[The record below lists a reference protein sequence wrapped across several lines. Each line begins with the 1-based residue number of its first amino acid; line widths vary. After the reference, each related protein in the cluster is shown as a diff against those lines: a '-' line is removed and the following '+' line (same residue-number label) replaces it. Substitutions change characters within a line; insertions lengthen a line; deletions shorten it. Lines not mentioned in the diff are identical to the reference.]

1 MTTMTLAQLGR
12 LLGLDTSTVS
22 LALRESPRVAAATRQ
37 RVREAAQRHD
47 YRPNLAAR
55 QLVGRGRPQLIGL
68 VMPDALNSLASQV
81 VARTARR
88 LAELAQGDGLA
99 LTIAPASAIADDDR
113 PGLRPDGLFVWGDVP
128 AAQTQA
134 MARRRPVV
142 VLDPNHPSYRGYRG
156 HAVALDNIGVGA
168 LLARH
173 LAERG
178 ARRLLIVRYR
188 GDHLQHQ
195 DRWDGARA
203 AWIADHAMT
212 SVTLAYEDELDDARL
227 GGFIGDR
234 DGAILCSGDMTAL
247 VLLRRLQRLSL
258 RVPDDVRLA
267 GVDGDDTGRILG
279 LTSARF
285 ASEALAE
292 AAFATLR
299 EQLAGG
305 EPPRV
310 VPLPFTLLPGDTT

>member
-1 MTTMTLAQLGR
+1 MTTTLAQLGL

-22 LALRESPRVAAATRQ
+22 LALRDSPRVAAATRL

-55 QLVGRGRPQLIGL
+55 QLVGRGRPQLVGL
-68 VMPDALNSLASQV
+68 VMPDALSSLSSQV

-88 LAELAQGDGLA
+88 LAELAQSEGLA
-99 LTIAPASAIADDDR
+99 LTIAPTSAIAADDGT
-113 PGLRPDGLFVWGDVP
+113 GLRPDGLFVWGDVP
-128 AAQTQA
+128 AEQA
-134 MARRRPVV
+134 AALARRRPVV
-142 VLDPNHPSYRGYRG
+142 VLDPNHPSYRGYAG
-156 HAVALDNIGVGA
+156 HVVALDNLGVGA

-173 LAERG
+173 LAGRG

-212 SVTLAYEDELDDARL
+212 SVAMAYADELDEACLR
-227 GGFIGDR
+227 GFAGQR
-234 DGAILCSGDMTAL
+234 DGAILCSGDHTAL
-247 VLLRRLQRLSL
+247 IVLRRLQQLGL

-267 GVDGDDTGRILG
+267 GVDGDDTGRLFG

-292 AAFATLR
+292 AAFASLR
-299 EQLAGG
+299 VQLAGG
-305 EPPRV
+305 EPARV
-310 VPLPFTLLPGDTT
+310 DPLPFTLLPGDTA